1 MKNMLKGSR
10 NREVMGGLYVPGK
23 TFGHFYLKGGVM
35 ENQTRPMLAK
45 TFDGKQNVKGW
56 LMSEK
61 LDGVRA
67 IWTGSRLV
75 SRNGNEF
82 FAPAWFTSSLPAGI
96 TLDGELY
103 ICRQAFQKTVG
114 IVRKQCPVDSE
125 WEQLRYFVFDAP
137 LQPGGFEDRLS
148 YCKALLK
155 DSSVAAALDHQVCM
169 SAVHLNS
176 FFKSLLSAGAEG
188 VMLRRP
194 GSKYENKRSDSLLKY
209 KPQDSDDARVIGTE
223 PGEGKHLGR
232 IGALVCQWKGK
243 GIVFKLGTG
252 MSDALRD
259 GAVNAGATVTFAYQG
274 LTDGGKP
281 RFPVF
286 VTVRDYE

>member
-1 MKNMLKGSR
+1 
-10 NREVMGGLYVPGK
+10 MGNAQQI
-23 TFGHFYLKGGVM
+23 
-35 ENQTRPMLAK
+35 EPMLAK
-45 TFDGKQNVKGW
+45 TFKNQNVKRW

-67 IWTGSRLV
+67 IWNGSQLV

-96 TLDGELY
+96 MLDGELY
-103 ICRQAFQKTVG
+103 IGRRSFQRTVG
-114 IVRKQCPVDSE
+114 TVRKQCPVDSE
-125 WEQLRYFVFDAP
+125 WEQIRYFVFDAP
-137 LQPGGFEDRLS
+137 LQPGGFEDRLL

-155 DSSVAAALDHQVCM
+155 NNLVASALDHQVCV

-176 FFKSLLSAGAEG
+176 FFKNLLSAGAEG

-194 GSKYENKRSDSLLKY
+194 GSKYEYKRSDNLLKY
-209 KPQDSDDARVIGTE
+209 KSLDSDDARVIGTE

-232 IGALVCQWKGK
+232 IGALVCQWKGV
-243 GIVFKLGTG
+243 VFNLGTG
-252 MSDALRD
+252 MSDALRE
-259 GAVNAGATVTFAYQG
+259 GAINAGATVTFAYQG
-274 LTDGGKP
+274 LTDAGKP

-286 VTVRDYE
+286 LTVRDYE